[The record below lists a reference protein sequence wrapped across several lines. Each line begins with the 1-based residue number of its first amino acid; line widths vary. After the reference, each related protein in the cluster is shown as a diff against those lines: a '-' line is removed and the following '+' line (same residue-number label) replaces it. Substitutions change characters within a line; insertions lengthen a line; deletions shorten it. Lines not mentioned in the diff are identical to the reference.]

1 LNDEGKVEFDF
12 PARAQTKE
20 PAVAE

>member
-12 PARAQTKE
+12 PARTQTKE
-20 PAVAE
+20 AAVAE